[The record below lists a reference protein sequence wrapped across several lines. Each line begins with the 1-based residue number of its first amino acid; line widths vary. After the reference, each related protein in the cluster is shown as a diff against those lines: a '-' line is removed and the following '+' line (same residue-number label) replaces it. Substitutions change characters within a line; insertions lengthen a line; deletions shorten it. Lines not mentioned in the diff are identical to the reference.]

1 MDGLPAKISPQGYV
15 VIHGHFYQPPRENPW
30 IEQIEVEPS
39 AAPYHDWN
47 ARITA
52 ECYRPNGVAR
62 VYDGQGRILDIVN
75 NYQHLSFNF
84 GPTLIGW
91 LKEQAPDTYA
101 RILEADAQ
109 SLAALGHGNALAQA
123 YNHAILPLANSR
135 DRETQVVWGLKDFE
149 HRFRRPAAALWLP
162 ETAVNYPT
170 LATLVDH
177 GMKFVLL
184 SPYQAKRV
192 RPLAGGEWTP
202 VAAGLD
208 TTQAFRCFLPGTAA
222 DPRKRRSIEVF
233 FYNGQVAADISFGDL
248 LTDSYRLAARLVDG
262 FSPAGHRPQLL

>member
-39 AAPYHDWN
+39 ATPFHDWN

-52 ECYRPNGVAR
+52 ECYHPNGVAR

-91 LKEQAPDTYA
+91 LQQQAPDTYA

-109 SLAALGHGNALAQA
+109 SLAALGHGNAMAQA

-149 HRFRRPAAALWLP
+149 HRFRRPAAAMWLP

-177 GMKFVLL
+177 GMKFVIL

-202 VAAGLD
+202 A
-208 TTQAFRCFLPGTAA
+208 PGAWIPPRPTAA
-222 DPRKRRSIEVF
+222 FCPGRRRTPGSGASSTSFSITARWPR
-233 FYNGQVAADISFGDL
+233 ISASG
-248 LTDSYRLAARLVDG
+248 TC
-262 FSPAGHRPQLL
+262 SPTATGWRPG